1 MTPPLQ
7 VVAAVME
14 RDGQILIGQRKRDS
28 SKHALKWEFPGGKV
42 EAGETAEQAL
52 ARELQEE
59 LAIDACIGPLIEAY
73 EFQYPGSDRST
84 ALLFFEV
91 TEFAGEPQN
100 LDFEQIVWVK
110 RAELANYDFLEGDV
124 AFVLRLTVADQP
136 QS

>member
-52 ARELQEE
+52 ARS
-59 LAIDACIGPLIEAY
+59 CRK
-73 EFQYPGSDRST
+73 SWRST
-84 ALLFFEV
+84 
-91 TEFAGEPQN
+91 
-100 LDFEQIVWVK
+100 
-110 RAELANYDFLEGDV
+110 
-124 AFVLRLTVADQP
+124 RLSAR
-136 QS
+136 